1 MANALSMAR
10 SFYSWMAKIEL
21 NESDAFVV
29 AHLPDFYPTAPHLLV
44 PLTEALCSTLKDTKY
59 HDKAVYWKH
68 IFESFVTEE
77 CLNEGVFRKLV
88 QVLKQVFVT
97 PSLDA
102 LPTDPFLIRKIIA
115 AREWIKQK
123 WAMEIETRRK
133 EFPTYQVLK
142 DYFKEQEYGVM
153 ADVLDVSGLAH
164 EEEMTP
170 ENKRRIGWKLRCLWF
185 SFPLNLSV
193 LWRAMESSMSFSAM
207 GVEYGYA
214 ISTAIL
220 ALLSHTV
227 EKIWGESRAREI
239 FG

>member
-10 SFYSWMAKIEL
+10 SFYSWMAKIESK
-21 NESDAFVV
+21 ESDAFVE
-29 AHLPDFYPTAPHLLV
+29 ARLPDFYPTAPHLLV
-44 PLTEALCSTLKDTKY
+44 PLTEELCSKLSDTKY
-59 HDKAVYWKH
+59 HDKAVYWNR
-68 IFESFVTEE
+68 IFESFITEDA
-77 CLNEGVFRKLV
+77 LNEGLFRKLV
-88 QVLKQVFVT
+88 DVLKRVFVT
-97 PSLDA
+97 PSPDA
-102 LPTDPFLIRKIIA
+102 IPADPLLIRKIVA
-115 AREWIKQK
+115 AREWVKQK

-142 DYFKEQEYGVM
+142 DYFKTHEYEVM
-153 ADVLDVSGLAH
+153 ADVLDISGLAH

-193 LWRAMESSMSFSAM
+193 LWRAMESSMSLSAA

-220 ALLSHTV
+220 ALLAHTV
-227 EKIWGESRAREI
+227 EKLWGESRAREI